1 MQILDN
7 LIILLLPVIAFFV
20 GKRTSDRY
28 NSDIISELEYQ
39 LRLMAAQRGVGYVA
53 PPEKKKRYVPIGQP
67 FMDKLKETG
76 RATQKFSPSD
86 LDEKEN

>member
-7 LIILLLPVIAFFV
+7 LIILLLLTISFFV
-20 GKRTSDRY
+20 GKKISDRY

-39 LRLMAAQRGVGYVA
+39 LRLLAAQKGIGYIA
-53 PPEKKKRYVPIGQP
+53 PPDRKRYIPIGQP

-76 RATQKFSPSD
+76 RATQKFTPSD
-86 LDEKEN
+86 LERKET